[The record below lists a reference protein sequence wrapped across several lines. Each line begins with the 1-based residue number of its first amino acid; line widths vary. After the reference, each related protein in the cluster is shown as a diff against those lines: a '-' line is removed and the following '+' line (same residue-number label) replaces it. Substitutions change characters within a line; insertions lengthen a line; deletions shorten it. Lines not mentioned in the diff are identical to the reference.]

1 MRELCYIVG
10 PEYHNATVQTFLRRG
25 CGVSARLLARLKR
38 VENGI
43 TADGVHVRSVDRV
56 FAGQRIMLRLPRDKL
71 RIDGTELPL
80 SIVYE
85 DADVLVVDKPAGIAV
100 HPSAGRGEPTLAD
113 AVVYHY
119 KKQGDAISFRPINR
133 LDRNTSGH
141 LLAAKNP
148 HAANLLNGR
157 TKKEYIAVVLGRL
170 EGEGVIEQPIRIKDG
185 YGLTREVG
193 QGGKYCLTRWRP
205 LAFDDRLSLV
215 RLAIETGRT
224 HQIRVHMAWL
234 GHPLAGD
241 TMYGDDQ
248 TFMTRHALHCCRLEF
263 IHPSGRHTVTPTSP
277 PPEDMNR
284 LITER
289 GWKL

>member
-1 MRELCYIVG
+1 M
-10 PEYHNATVQTFLRRG
+10 
-25 CGVSARLLARLKR
+25 
-38 VENGI
+38 
-43 TADGVHVRSVDRV
+43 
-56 FAGQRIMLRLPRDKL
+56 
-71 RIDGTELPL
+71 
-80 SIVYE
+80 
-85 DADVLVVDKPAGIAV
+85 
-100 HPSAGRGEPTLAD
+100 
-113 AVVYHY
+113 
-119 KKQGDAISFRPINR
+119 
-133 LDRNTSGH
+133 
-141 LLAAKNP
+141 LAAKNP

-185 YGLTREVG
+185 YGITREVG
-193 QGGKYCLTRWRP
+193 QGGKYCLTRWRS

-263 IHPSGRHTVTPTSP
+263 IHPSGRHTVTLTSP